1 MHPKKEIRIT
11 IDLPPKP
18 FEVWADLKG
27 KVYQSG
33 RLFLPEVL
41 EDFGNTQIGR
51 FEAVAFIQGM
61 LKAVEILK
69 R

>member
-1 MHPKKEIRIT
+1 MHPKKENRII

-18 FEVWADLKG
+18 FDVWTDLKG

-33 RLFLPEVL
+33 RFSLPEVL
-41 EDFGNTQIGR
+41 EDFGDTQVGR
-51 FEAVAFIQGM
+51 FEAGAFIQGM